1 MNIEDR
7 LDNWARA
14 VRFRCRR
21 GHAMSFE
28 GNYRSP
34 QRNHWD
40 APVIPITRNID
51 SDDAWQV
58 EAAWSTL
65 ALPHRIMLRCHYCM
79 RWPPHRTCKF
89 MGKAANML
97 IKLYQYEQHRLAAQ
111 DAITQALERSASQ
124 NRNIVR
130 SAVKEALAI
139 PEPVG
144 YIAS

>member
-14 VRFRCRR
+14 VRFRNRR

-40 APVIPITRNID
+40 VPVVPVSRNID
-51 SDDAWQV
+51 VDDAWRV

-65 ALPHRIMLRCHYCM
+65 ALPHRIILRCHYCM
-79 RWPPHRTCKF
+79 RWPSHRTCRF
-89 MGKAANML
+89 LGRVANIL
-97 IKLYQYEQHRLAAQ
+97 IKPYEYEAHRLRAQ
-111 DAITQALERSASQ
+111 DAITQALERTQSQ

-130 SAVKEALAI
+130 SEVRKTLALTN
-139 PEPVG
+139 ELS
-144 YIAS
+144 YIVS